1 MCTQGAPH
9 IIYNCI
15 SPRISDA
22 TMMNHKPTVPRRRR
36 GPLAHS
42 SSAVLARPSDG
53 KVAPLAR
60 SDSMN
65 MSVGPSSSD
74 STIQQ
79 DIQLQEETDLAQMKS
94 VCTLD
99 AHCIRW
105 MNKRKTGISNGTQN
119 VKVGSSHCESVRII
133 NVII

>member
-1 MCTQGAPH
+1 M
-9 IIYNCI
+9 
-15 SPRISDA
+15 
-22 TMMNHKPTVPRRRR
+22 
-36 GPLAHS
+36 AHS
-42 SSAVLARPSDG
+42 SSAVLARTSNESPP
-53 KVAPLAR
+53 PLAR
-60 SDSMN
+60 SNSMN

-79 DIQLQEETDLAQMKS
+79 EIQLQEETDLAQMKS

-119 VKVGSSHCESVRII
+119 VKVPETYQ
-133 NVII
+133 